1 MARATAILRIAAIA
15 ATMVAVSGCATG
27 QDAKPPVCDG
37 RHRRPANPYGSVLPS
52 IPTGPVAP
60 PPRAGAP
67 PPLPPGPFSEADP
80 RSFARCG
87 AGA

>member
-15 ATMVAVSGCATG
+15 ATIVAVSGCATG
-27 QDAKPPVCDG
+27 HDAKPPVCDG
-37 RHRRPANPYGSVLPS
+37 RQRRPANPYGSVLPS
-52 IPTGPVAP
+52 IPTGPAAP
-60 PPRAGAP
+60 PARAGAP
-67 PPLPPGPFSEADP
+67 PPPPPGPFSEVDP